1 MQKPEIS
8 SQSQSARQ
16 ARVLRQLKSTLNA
29 AEGEE
34 KREAFLRTAGA
45 YPVLA
50 KEAPHPHLQDPKD
63 SFLDDT

>member
-34 KREAFLRTAGA
+34 KREAF
-45 YPVLA
+45 
-50 KEAPHPHLQDPKD
+50 
-63 SFLDDT
+63 